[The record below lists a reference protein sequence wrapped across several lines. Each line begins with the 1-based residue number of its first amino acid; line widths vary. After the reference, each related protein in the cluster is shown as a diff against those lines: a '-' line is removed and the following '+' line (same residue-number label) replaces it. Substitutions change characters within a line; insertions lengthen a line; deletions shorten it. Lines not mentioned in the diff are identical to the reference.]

1 MITEK
6 AKEDVKVT
14 ELWGK
19 LKGQFNTL
27 KDEGAYSQTTTQ
39 IDIQLVC
46 RKTVLKFSPVNF

>member
-1 MITEK
+1 MITQK

-27 KDEGAYSQTTTQ
+27 KDEGAYSQTTRQ